1 MPPKKSKGKS
11 DKAHKA
17 AVSAIAAA
25 TAATDS
31 KRKPS
36 GKGGKAAAEEGDLSA
51 NGHAVEGEAEEAE
64 PVGALTMMSPRP
76 TETAAEAPETV
87 GSQAKRSPHGGV
99 GTGGVRCSAPPLA
112 PACARTPRV
121 R

>member
-1 MPPKKSKGKS
+1 MP
-11 DKAHKA
+11 
-17 AVSAIAAA
+17 
-25 TAATDS
+25 ATDVFRS
-31 KRKPS
+31 TGDPKELP
-36 GKGGKAAAEEGDLSA
+36 KGGGYTLAQKMVGKACGKPLQVGVLPGDYC
-51 NGHAVEGEAEEAE
+51 E
-64 PVGALTMMSPRP
+64 PRMT
-76 TETAAEAPETV
+76 TV

>member
-1 MPPKKSKGKS
+1 MP
-11 DKAHKA
+11 
-17 AVSAIAAA
+17 
-25 TAATDS
+25 ATDVFRS
-31 KRKPS
+31 TGEPKELP
-36 GKGGKAAAEEGDLSA
+36 KGGGYTLAQKMVGKACGKPLRDSTDKNTQVGVLPGDYC
-51 NGHAVEGEAEEAE
+51 E
-64 PVGALTMMSPRP
+64 PRMT
-76 TETAAEAPETV
+76 TV